1 MIPNKNDNIY
11 KTTTFWWSTP
21 NEDLIK
27 NLNVDAARG
36 LSREQA
42 EKNRLT
48 FGPNTLEEIKP
59 ASVKELILD
68 GAKEPMM
75 VLLLSIAALSLLFG
89 KPVEAVV
96 MLFVVAAYIF
106 VEFINKFR
114 SDRTMARLRELTQPT
129 AKVVREGIQQEILT
143 SDVVVGDLVVLSEGV
158 RIPADTRLLESYGLV
173 VNEAPLTGESLPVM
187 KDAQTKVD
195 KDVPLAERRNC
206 VFSGTTV
213 LAGEG
218 KGIVMAVGAQSELG
232 TIAREVQAQRKE
244 KTFIQEAMTRLA
256 KTLAVLAIIVSI
268 LIPAIGFLRGLSMQE
283 MILTWLALTF
293 LMIPG
298 QPPVIITMAL
308 ALGSFELAAK
318 KLVVKRL
325 RGVEVLGEVTA
336 IVTDKTGTITE
347 NRMKVDNFILPN
359 GEEVRPQ
366 ELPKDQREKISLCLP
381 RYSSD
386 PTDQAVKES
395 LGGADKVN
403 NYSLLEGFS
412 EGHPWRTLVYKDDT
426 SSFQAIAGE
435 PERLINSS
443 DISSQQKEN
452 LLEILR
458 REANKGSRVVGFACK
473 EGSSSK
479 DTQLAGAQFLALA
492 VLSDPVRVGV
502 KEAISSLQQ
511 AGIATYLVTGDHP
524 TTARTIARV
533 VGLKEDIL
541 RGDELEKMDDTVLM
555 NRLSSVRVFARI
567 SPSQKQRLVTL
578 LKKKGEIL
586 AVIGDGVND
595 APALKAAS
603 VGIAMGEIGT
613 DLAKETA
620 DLVLTD
626 DNYIHLPEA
635 IALGRKAID
644 NFRKGLAYYLSAKAI
659 LLSIFLVPL
668 ALGIPFPFA
677 PIYIIMTELL
687 MDLASSTIF
696 VTETPDP
703 DVMRRPSQTI
713 RSFLNRTIGLKILRN
728 GLLLSLGI
736 LGVYLWVYFKS
747 NDLTLAQ
754 SAAFVTWLI
763 GHIMLALN
771 LKQENLSLIKQGIFS
786 NRFGS
791 IWLISMIAFSVFI
804 TGFPPVHQYLHTASI
819 SMSIWVG
826 ILAVVLISTWW
837 IEVTKILRSKP
848 IKQSF

>member
-1 MIPNKNDNIY
+1 
-11 KTTTFWWSTP
+11 
-21 NEDLIK
+21 
-27 NLNVDAARG
+27 
-36 LSREQA
+36 
-42 EKNRLT
+42 
-48 FGPNTLEEIKP
+48 
-59 ASVKELILD
+59 
-68 GAKEPMM
+68 
-75 VLLLSIAALSLLFG
+75 
-89 KPVEAVV
+89 
-96 MLFVVAAYIF
+96 
-106 VEFINKFR
+106 
-114 SDRTMARLRELTQPT
+114 
-129 AKVVREGIQQEILT
+129 
-143 SDVVVGDLVVLSEGV
+143 
-158 RIPADTRLLESYGLV
+158 
-173 VNEAPLTGESLPVM
+173 
-187 KDAQTKVD
+187 
-195 KDVPLAERRNC
+195 
-206 VFSGTTV
+206 
-213 LAGEG
+213 
-218 KGIVMAVGAQSELG
+218 
-232 TIAREVQAQRKE
+232 
-244 KTFIQEAMTRLA
+244 MTRLA
-256 KTLAVLAIIVSI
+256 KTLAILAIIVSI
-268 LIPAIGFLRGLSMQE
+268 LIPAIGFLRGLSLQE
-283 MILTWLALTF
+283 MTLTWLALTF

-347 NRMKVDNFILPN
+347 NRMKVDHFILPN
-359 GEEVRPQ
+359 GEEVKPQ

-403 NYSLLEGFS
+403 NYNLLEGFS

-435 PERLINSS
+435 PERLIGSTE
-443 DISSQQKEN
+443 ISSQEKEK
-452 LLEILR
+452 LLEILS
-458 REANKGSRVVGFACK
+458 RETNKGSRVVGFAYK
-473 EGSSSK
+473 DSSSAK
-479 DTQLAGAQFLALA
+479 DDQLAGSKLLALA

-511 AGIATYLVTGDHP
+511 AGITTYLVTGDHP
-524 TTARTIARV
+524 ATARTIARV
-533 VGLKEDIL
+533 IGLKEDIL
-541 RGDELEKMDDTVLM
+541 RGDEMEKMDDTVLM

-578 LKKKGEIL
+578 LKKKGETL

-635 IALGRKAID
+635 IAIGRKAID
-644 NFRKGLAYYLSAKAI
+644 NFRKGLTYYLSAKAI

-668 ALGIPFPFA
+668 ALGIPFPFV

-696 VTETPDP
+696 VTEYPEP
-703 DVMRRPSQTI
+703 NVLKRPPQTI

-736 LGVYLWVYFKS
+736 LGVYLWVYFKH

-771 LKQENLSLIKQGIFS
+771 LKQENLSLLKQGIFS
-786 NRFGS
+786 NRFGA
-791 IWLISMIAFSVFI
+791 IWLISMIVLSVSI
-804 TGFPPVHQYLHTASI
+804 TTFPGVHQYLHTTSI
-819 SMSIWVG
+819 PIRIWLSIITVG
-826 ILAVVLISTWW
+826 LISTWW
-837 IEVTKILRSKP
+837 IEVKKILRPKP
-848 IKQSF
+848 VSLSGA